1 MNYSLV
7 LFAVLSVVFLGA
19 VLWLVVLADRQ
30 RRRHIARLHRLRPDA
45 GVVMPAPRRSS
56 LEKPTQNGIVRLIE
70 GELAQT
76 NLRVSVNEL
85 VVQVSVGVLGLYGV
99 SVLLLGLSPLLAVLV
114 AALVPLTLAALVLRI
129 AKARY
134 RATFTENL
142 PEALDVFA
150 RGLRAGRPVSNSLSI
165 VVESSEG
172 AILREFS
179 RCHNEICMGT
189 SLPESLARLSARIQ
203 TPEVSF
209 FAVATALQAETG
221 GNLIETMEGLAN
233 QLRARRQLRKKARA
247 LTSEVRASTI
257 ILASLPFVVLLAIGV
272 LNAGYLEPLY
282 NDPRG
287 RIMAAAAVTSI
298 GVGIFMMTRMGKLD
312 V

>member
-1 MNYSLV
+1 VNYSLV

-45 GVVMPAPRRSS
+45 GVVIPAPRRSS
-56 LEKPTQNGIVRLIE
+56 LEKPAQNGIVRLIE

-114 AALVPLTLAALVLRI
+114 AVLLPLTLAALVLRI

>member
-56 LEKPTQNGIVRLIE
+56 FEKPAQNGIVRLIE
-70 GELAQT
+70 AELAQT

-114 AALVPLTLAALVLRI
+114 AVLLPLTLAALVLRI

>member
-1 MNYSLV
+1 
-7 LFAVLSVVFLGA
+7 
-19 VLWLVVLADRQ
+19 
-30 RRRHIARLHRLRPDA
+30 
-45 GVVMPAPRRSS
+45 
-56 LEKPTQNGIVRLIE
+56 
-70 GELAQT
+70 
-76 NLRVSVNEL
+76 
-85 VVQVSVGVLGLYGV
+85 
-99 SVLLLGLSPLLAVLV
+99 
-114 AALVPLTLAALVLRI
+114 
-129 AKARY
+129 
-134 RATFTENL
+134 
-142 PEALDVFA
+142 
-150 RGLRAGRPVSNSLSI
+150 
-165 VVESSEG
+165 
-172 AILREFS
+172 
-179 RCHNEICMGT
+179 MGT